1 MSTSLRE
8 STGASGSSSHG
19 SSALP
24 RFFYGYVILA
34 LCLLNM
40 VVMRGIN
47 GAFSVYYLALLET
60 FGWSHTDGASVAS
73 ANFVV
78 YALTAPFV
86 GLAFDRF
93 GPRILMPFGG
103 LLVGSGLLLTS
114 FAASLW
120 DLYLSYGVVT
130 AIGQGALGFV
140 GHTALISS
148 WFVRRRATAIGIASM
163 GQGLGALIMVPASQ
177 YLIDHIGWRSA
188 YTVTAAALLFAV
200 VPANALLQRRRPE
213 DVGQFPDGE
222 PDTASPDHGGARHR
236 AHEKNWTLRDATSAW
251 PFWCIV
257 IGHFA
262 LGTAVFMIATHIVA
276 HYVFLGYEKLTSA
289 FIAGLIG
296 FIRIGGTVVWG
307 FLSDRLSRAKA
318 YWLATIVAC
327 VGIVGFIATPAR
339 APVWFAYLSAVLFSL
354 GHSAGTPT
362 YGAVISDIFS
372 GRRLGLIFGCLEVSF
387 GLGSAFGAWIG
398 GFLFDLSGSYTSAFS
413 ACLSCFA
420 VSALAIQSALKWQAA
435 AVRTGHGSE
444 PGL

>member
-1 MSTSLRE
+1 
-8 STGASGSSSHG
+8 
-19 SSALP
+19 
-24 RFFYGYVILA
+24 
-34 LCLLNM
+34 M
-40 VVMRGIN
+40 VVMRGTN

-78 YALTAPFV
+78 YALAAPFV

-93 GPRILMPFGG
+93 GPRILMPVGG
-103 LLVGSGLLLTS
+103 LLVGGGLLLTS

-120 DLYLSYGVVT
+120 DLYFAYGVVT

-200 VPANALLQRRRPE
+200 VPANALFQRRRPE
-213 DVGQFPDGE
+213 DVGQHADGNPTPE
-222 PDTASPDHGGARHR
+222 SLDRATARGVPS
-236 AHEKNWTLRDATSAW
+236 EKNWTLRDATSAW

-276 HYVFLGYEKLTSA
+276 HYVFLGYEKLTGA

-296 FIRIGGTVVWG
+296 FIRIGGTLVWG
-307 FLSDRLSRAKA
+307 FLSDRLSRARA
-318 YWLATIVAC
+318 YWLATLVAC
-327 VGIVGFIATPAR
+327 LGIICFIATPFR
-339 APVWFAYLSAVLFSL
+339 APVWFAYVSAILFSI

-372 GRRLGLIFGCLEVSF
+372 GRRLGLIFGCLEISF

-398 GFLFDLSGSYTSAFS
+398 GFLFDLTGSYRSAFS
-413 ACLSCFA
+413 VCLSCFA
-420 VSALAIQSALKWQAA
+420 VSAVAIHSALKWQSRN
-435 AVRTGHGSE
+435 VRTGT
-444 PGL
+444 

>member
-1 MSTSLRE
+1 
-8 STGASGSSSHG
+8 
-19 SSALP
+19 
-24 RFFYGYVILA
+24 

-78 YALTAPFV
+78 YALAAPFV

-103 LLVGSGLLLTS
+103 VLVGGGLLLTS
-114 FAASLW
+114 FATSLW
-120 DLYLSYGVVT
+120 DLYVAYGVVT

-163 GQGLGALIMVPASQ
+163 GQGLGALVMVPTSQ

-188 YTVTAAALLFAV
+188 YTVTAATLLLAV
-200 VPANALLQRRRPE
+200 VPANALFQRRRPQ
-213 DVGQFPDGE
+213 DIGQFPDGGPAASE
-222 PDTASPDHGGARHR
+222 PAEASRKPSEGR
-236 AHEKNWTLRDATSAW
+236 NWTLGDAARAW

-257 IGHFA
+257 MGHFA

-276 HYVFLGYEKLTSA
+276 HYVFLGYERLTAA

-296 FIRIGGTVVWG
+296 FVRIGGTLLWG
-307 FLSDRLSRAKA
+307 FVSDRLSRGKA
-318 YWLATIVAC
+318 YWLATLVAC
-327 VGIVGFIATPAR
+327 AGITGFIATPIG
-339 APVWFAYLSAVLFSL
+339 APVWFAYLSAILFSL

-398 GFLFDLSGSYTSAFS
+398 GFLFDLNGSYTTAFFV
-413 ACLSCFA
+413 CLSCFA
-420 VSALAIQSALKWQAA
+420 VSAIAIHSALRWQ
-435 AVRTGHGSE
+435 VGRGG
-444 PGL
+444 